1 MKQYGGCFGQRTLK
15 LEPSGKKLQEEDR
28 GDSWM
33 MKEEDMRVVGVVEE
47 DGGG

>member
-1 MKQYGGCFGQRTLK
+1 MFWTKDAEVGAIRKEATG
-15 LEPSGKKLQEEDR
+15 R
-28 GDSWM
+28 GSWM